1 MKKIFLISFFFAL
14 FCSVDAQ
21 INGTTFGVV
30 RKNYFSDV
38 INPIDSSIISQQLD
52 STSIRLGKIDHTTGL
67 VTSIGPEQMNE
78 YVNLTGAAL
87 NPYDSTYIFMGA
99 ADMLTLSLVNGEI
112 LNRVSISN
120 PLADSYFDNFRFNN
134 SDSTLYGLARR
145 YNIPTFTG
153 EVFLAKINT
162 TTGVITQ
169 ISPTSVAQGYALSGS
184 AINPYEMVYYFSTGA
199 NLIGLDLYTGE
210 IYSTTSIQNI
220 DGIMFDN
227 FSYSC
232 SDTALYGL
240 IRKNYFS
247 TEFDSIIGFPIET
260 LDSATV
266 RLGKLN
272 LATGEITIISPSSI
286 LSGGYSLNAGSTID
300 PSTGTYYFSN
310 GDQLVGVNITTGLS
324 VTQPLI
330 TFNNGMY
337 FDLMRNFGDCKDA
350 QSMRLAPVITSIP
363 LSASESSES
372 HLFPNPAN
380 DLIQLQLGS
389 SNHIISITDLTGKTV
404 LRIQSNGNTQL
415 QIPVSQL
422 SEGMYIVSVEG
433 VNYSKLV
440 IKH

>member
-1 MKKIFLISFFFAL
+1 MKKFFLLIIGAVIFSSAF
-14 FCSVDAQ
+14 SQ
-21 INGTTFGVV
+21 INGSTFRIV

-38 INPIDSSIISQQLD
+38 ISPIDSSIIYQEFD
-52 STSIRLGKIDHTTGL
+52 SASIRLGKIDHQTGL
-67 VTSIGPEQMNE
+67 VNAFGPEQMNE

-99 ADMLTLSLVNGEI
+99 SQMLTLSLVTGEV
-112 LNRVSISN
+112 LNRVTISN

-145 YNIPTFTG
+145 YIASSSTG

-169 ISPTSVAQGYALSGS
+169 ISLTSVAQGYALAGS

-199 NLIGLDLYTGE
+199 NLLGLDLYTGE
-210 IYSTTSIQNI
+210 LYSNTPIQSI

-247 TEFDSIIGFPIET
+247 TEYDSLIGFPIET

-266 RLGKLN
+266 RLGKIN
-272 LATGEITIISPSSI
+272 LSTGAISIISPNSV
-286 LSGGYSLNAGSTID
+286 LAGGYSLNAGSTID
-300 PSTGTYYFSN
+300 PSTGTYYFNN
-310 GDQLVGVNITTGLS
+310 GSQLLGVDINTGLLS
-324 VTQPLI
+324 SNPQISFTE
-330 TFNNGMY
+330 GMY
-337 FDLMRNFGDCKDA
+337 FDLMRNFGDCKNA
-350 QSMRLAPVITSIP
+350 LRMRQNPMINAISTVS
-363 LSASESSES
+363 SADVL

-380 DLIQLQLGS
+380 NFVQLNLDS
-389 SNHIISITDLTGKTV
+389 SNHLISITDLTGKAV
-404 LRIQSNGNTQL
+404 FSMHSNGNSHL
-415 QIPVSQL
+415 QIPVNHL
-422 SEGMYIVSVEG
+422 ADGMYLVSVEG
-433 VNYSKLV
+433 LSYSKLMV
-440 IKH
+440 KH

>member
-1 MKKIFLISFFFAL
+1 MKKIFLLIFSISL
-14 FCSVDAQ
+14 FSSAYSQ
-21 INGTTFGVV
+21 INGSTFGIV

-38 INPIDSSIISQQLD
+38 IDPIDSSFIYQQFD
-52 STSIRLGKIDHTTGL
+52 SSSIRLGKIDHQTGL
-67 VTSIGPEQMNE
+67 VNAFGPEQMNE

-99 ADMLTLSLVNGEI
+99 SQMLTLSLITGEV
-112 LNRVSISN
+112 LNRVTISN

-145 YNIPTFTG
+145 YIASTSNG

-169 ISPTSVAQGYALSGS
+169 ISPSSVAQGYALAGS

-199 NLIGLDLYTGE
+199 NLLGLDLYTGE
-210 IYSTTSIQNI
+210 LYSNTPIQSI

-247 TEFDSIIGFPIET
+247 NEFDSIIGFPIET

-266 RLGKLN
+266 RLGKIN
-272 LATGEITIISPSSI
+272 LTTGAISIISPNSV
-286 LSGGYSLNAGSTID
+286 LAGGYSLNAGSTID
-300 PSTGTYYFSN
+300 PSTDTYYFSN
-310 GDQLVGVNITTGLS
+310 GSQLLGVDIHTGLLS
-324 VTQPLI
+324 SNPQISFTE
-330 TFNNGMY
+330 GMY
-337 FDLMRNFGDCKDA
+337 FDLMRNFGDCKNA
-350 QSMRLAPVITSIP
+350 LRMRQNPMINAVPTVSTAEELQF
-363 LSASESSES
+363 
-372 HLFPNPAN
+372 FPNPASEYFQLKLKPFN
-380 DLIQLQLGS
+380 QVVSIVDLM
-389 SNHIISITDLTGKTV
+389 GKTV
-404 LRIQSNGNTQL
+404 FSTQSNGISQL

-422 SEGMYIVSVEG
+422 AEGMYLVSVEG
-433 VNYSKLV
+433 LNYSKLL

>member
-1 MKKIFLISFFFAL
+1 MRKIAL
-14 FCSVDAQ
+14 FFVCFSFCVSAYSQ
-21 INGTTFGVV
+21 LNETTFGIV

-38 INPIDSSIISQQLD
+38 IDPFDSSFVFQQLD
-52 STSIRLGKIDHTTGL
+52 STSIRLGKIDHQTGL
-67 VTSIGPEQMNE
+67 VNAFGPEQMNE

-99 ADMLTLSLVNGEI
+99 SQMLTLSLNTGEV
-112 LNRVSISN
+112 LNRVTISN

-145 YNIPTFTG
+145 YIASTSTG

-169 ISPTSVAQGYALSGS
+169 ISPSSVAQGYALAGS

-199 NLIGLDLYTGE
+199 NLLGLDLYTGE
-210 IYSTTSIQNI
+210 LYSNTPIQAI

-232 SDTALYGL
+232 SDTSLYGL

-247 TEFDSIIGFPIET
+247 TEFDSTLGFPIET

-266 RLGKLN
+266 RLGKIN
-272 LATGEITIISPSSI
+272 LTTGAISIISPNSV
-286 LSGGYSLNAGSTID
+286 LAGGYSLNAGSTID
-300 PSTGTYYFSN
+300 PLTNTYYFSN
-310 GDQLVGVNITTGLS
+310 GDQLIGVDINSGLS
-324 VTQPLI
+324 VSQPNI
-330 TFNNGMY
+330 SFNNGMY
-337 FDLMRNFGDCKDA
+337 FDLMRNFGDCKNA
-350 QSMRLAPVITSIP
+350 IRMRLNPMITAISNVND
-363 LSASESSES
+363 SSELS
-372 HLFPNPAN
+372 LFPNPAN
-380 DLIQLQLGS
+380 DFVQLNLDP
-389 SNHIISITDLTGKTV
+389 SNHLVSITDLTGKTV
-404 LRIQSNGNTQL
+404 FSFQSNGNSQL

-422 SEGMYIVSVEG
+422 AEGMYIVSIEG

-440 IKH
+440 VKH